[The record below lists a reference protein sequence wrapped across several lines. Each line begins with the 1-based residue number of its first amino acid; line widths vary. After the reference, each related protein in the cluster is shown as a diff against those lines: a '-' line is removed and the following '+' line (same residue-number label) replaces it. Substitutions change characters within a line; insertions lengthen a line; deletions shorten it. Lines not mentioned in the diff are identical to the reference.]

1 MVLQARLTETNQGLT
16 LEQRRAYMA
25 LSLEDRRKLLEA
37 QATRMAAHYEQE
49 SERTEREA
57 WQGGDIG
64 EP

>member
-1 MVLQARLTETNQGLT
+1 MVLQARLTETDQGLT
-16 LEQRRAYMA
+16 LEQRRAYTT
-25 LSLEDRRKLLEA
+25 LTLEERRKLLEA